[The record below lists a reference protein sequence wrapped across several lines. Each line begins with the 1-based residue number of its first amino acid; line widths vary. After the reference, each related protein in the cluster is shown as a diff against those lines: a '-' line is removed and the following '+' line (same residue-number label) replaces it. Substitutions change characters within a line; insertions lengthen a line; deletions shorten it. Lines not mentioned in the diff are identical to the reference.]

1 MILFGFD
8 TYNILFALIVSFAI
22 QIVFFAF
29 AAGFKTDKVTDL
41 SYSLSFL
48 VLTVVLM
55 LLEGAFQ
62 PVQILIAAVTSLWA
76 VRLGGY
82 LLVRIIAMGKDDR
95 FDEMRDN
102 PLRFARFWLLQAV
115 SVWLISF
122 PVIFVLSLEA
132 TVFTWLS
139 LVGAAVWLFGFLF
152 ETVAD
157 TQKYRFKSNPENR
170 GDFISHGLWR
180 YSRHPN
186 YFGEILCWW
195 GIFLSAAPSLSG
207 PAWFSVLGPLGIT
220 TLLLFV
226 SGIPMLEKKHDKKY
240 GGNPAYRDYKE
251 ATSILVPLP
260 PGGKTSSGGNETA
273 GR

>member
-8 TYNILFALIVSFAI
+8 GYNILFALIISFGI

-29 AAGFKTDKVTDL
+29 AAGFRTDKVTDL

-48 VLTVVLM
+48 VLAVILM
-55 LLEGAFQ
+55 VLEGAFR
-62 PVQILIAAVTSLWA
+62 PVQILAVAATVLWA
-76 VRLGGY
+76 VRLGGS
-82 LLVRIIAMGKDDR
+82 LLVRISDMGKDDR

-102 PLRFARFWLLQAV
+102 PLKFARFWLLQAV

-122 PVIFVLSLEA
+122 PVIFILSTEAAVLS
-132 TVFTWLS
+132 WLS
-139 LVGAAVWLFGFLF
+139 ILGAAVWLFGFVF
-152 ETVAD
+152 EAAAD

-170 GDFISHGLWR
+170 GDFISQGLWR

-195 GIFLSAAPSLSG
+195 GIFLIAAPSLTG
-207 PAWFSVLGPLGIT
+207 TAWLAILGPVSIT
-220 TLLLFV
+220 ALLLFV

-240 GGNPAYRDYKE
+240 GGNPAYKEYKD
-251 ATSILVPLP
+251 ATSIFIPLP
-260 PGGKTSSGGNETA
+260 PRGKKDS
-273 GR
+273 